1 VVVVAVVV
9 EVVVVVVAY
18 SYSVEEVAVVAQDN
32 LRHHDHDAHLYRRDL
47 RLLMTIYI
55 H

>member
-1 VVVVAVVV
+1 
-9 EVVVVVVAY
+9 VVVVVAY
-18 SYSVEEVAVVAQDN
+18 SYSVEEVAVVAEVVAQDN
-32 LRHHDHDAHLYRRDL
+32 LRHHDHDARLYRRDL